1 MLPLGLFRNPN
12 FAGAQVAAA
21 AISATFFAIFLY
33 VTLYLQQV
41 LGLTAIEAGLVYLPA
56 TIVMFVVS
64 GATSAVGDK
73 VSARVMVAGGLALVG
88 IGVALMTLSG
98 TDSSWLVLM
107 PGFLTAAFGTG
118 LFNPAVTAVA
128 LGSVPIE
135 QSGLA
140 AGVNDTFRQA
150 GIAIGVAGLGAL
162 VPAQAALG
170 GGSPAEYVAGLHDAM
185 WVGAALAMAG
195 AIAAAVLIRG
205 VRAAEAPSVD
215 LPEAALAAA

>member
-1 MLPLGLFRNPN
+1 M
-12 FAGAQVAAA
+12 
-21 AISATFFAIFLY
+21 
-33 VTLYLQQV
+33 
-41 LGLTAIEAGLVYLPA
+41 
-56 TIVMFVVS
+56 
-64 GATSAVGDK
+64 
-73 VSARVMVAGGLALVG
+73 
-88 IGVALMTLSG
+88 
-98 TDSSWLVLM
+98 
-107 PGFLTAAFGTG
+107 
-118 LFNPAVTAVA
+118 TAVA
-128 LGSVPIE
+128 LGSAPIE

-205 VRAAEAPSVD
+205 VRAGEAPAVD
-215 LPEAALAAA
+215 VPEAALAAA